1 MNEVI
6 LFQRYA
12 LHFWAE
18 REFAI
23 LKELTETSIE
33 QQDALIPDADKALLE
48 HIKKVHSTLPAC
60 KKNTKPKSKK
70 LCQTFTNEETNNKS
84 D

>member
-6 LFQRYA
+6 LFQRCA
-12 LHFWAE
+12 FQFWAE

-33 QQDALIPDADKALLE
+33 Q
-48 HIKKVHSTLPAC
+48 
-60 KKNTKPKSKK
+60 
-70 LCQTFTNEETNNKS
+70 
-84 D
+84 